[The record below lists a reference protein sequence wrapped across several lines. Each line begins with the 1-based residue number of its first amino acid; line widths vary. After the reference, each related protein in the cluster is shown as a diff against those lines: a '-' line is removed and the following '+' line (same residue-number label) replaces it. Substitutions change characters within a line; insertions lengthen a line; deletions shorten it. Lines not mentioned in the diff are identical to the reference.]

1 MERAGKHI
9 HRGTCEQ
16 AAGETAL
23 PEVGSSGQGSASTQG
38 AERMGGGREV

>member
-9 HRGTCEQ
+9 HRACEQ

-38 AERMGGGREV
+38 AERMGGGREA